1 MPLLCRLLNAN
12 TISTFGVFL
21 DLRAISPFAL
31 MIIICKYIST
41 LCNIQNAKKQSSRE
55 IGKTVSKSEGWSLN
69 TRKSFKNDLCTSCR
83 GLALWPLSR
92 FLAVAHRPPFPLI
105 PWERLRLPL
114 LWKSQRADSP
124 LRDTQLWSA
133 PAHRWVTCCE
143 ATGPDVF
150 HSLCPHLRHRLAK
163 LSICRNHESAVIW
176 YYVRQSVP
184 SVHKDMEQESEPAV
198 IVFWLFKGAVH
209 SESMNPG

>member
-12 TISTFGVFL
+12 TMSTFGEFL
-21 DLRAISPFAL
+21 DL
-31 MIIICKYIST
+31 
-41 LCNIQNAKKQSSRE
+41 KKKSSRE

-69 TRKSFKNDLCTSCR
+69 THKSFKNDLCTSCR
-83 GLALWPLSR
+83 GLAVWPLSR

-105 PWERLRLPL
+105 PWERLRLSL
-114 LWKSQRADSP
+114 HWKSQRADSP

-150 HSLCPHLRHRLAK
+150 HSICHHLRHRLAK

-184 SVHKDMEQESEPAV
+184 LVHKDMEQESEPAV
-198 IVFWLFKGAVH
+198 IVIWCLKGQFTQNQWILARKLQWIFWLKF
-209 SESMNPG
+209 